1 MLPACMPAW
10 HRIRNV
16 QLCVFAAD
24 HPPPHFHAIA
34 PDWDALIDIE
44 SLTVFQG
51 KVPSAMLKEIKA
63 WASLSHALLRKTWRT
78 LNI

>member
-1 MLPACMPAW
+1 MPTL

-34 PDWDALIDIE
+34 PDWNALIDIE
-44 SLTVFQG
+44 SVSVFQG
-51 KVPSAMLKEIKA
+51 KVPAAIWKA
-63 WASLSHALLRKTWRT
+63 VKARASENQPLLRQTWRT
-78 LNI
+78 LNT

>member
-1 MLPACMPAW
+1 MPTL

-34 PDWDALIDIE
+34 PDWNALIEIE
-44 SLTVFQG
+44 SVSVFQG
-51 KVPSAMLKEIKA
+51 KVPSTIWKAVKA
-63 WASLSHALLRKTWRT
+63 WAFENQPLLRQTWRT
-78 LNI
+78 LNT

>member
-1 MLPACMPAW
+1 MPTL

-34 PDWDALIDIE
+34 PDWNALIDIE
-44 SLTVFQG
+44 SVSVFQG
-51 KVPSAMLKEIKA
+51 KVPSAIWKAVKA
-63 WASLSHALLRKTWRT
+63 WASENQPLLRQTWRT
-78 LNI
+78 LNT